1 MSNYYYYYY
10 YHYYYSIII
19 LIIFIIIVIAII
31 CLIRFSYTFQNTLGG
46 VSDTGFVPV
55 GAVLYFSRVTP
66 PAGFLKANGNVV
78 PNGVGT
84 VQGVTADFSALY
96 AILGSTYGTVGT
108 LPDLRGQFLRG
119 FVDGSTVDAGRV
131 FGSAQL
137 DSFKSHT
144 HMVTPSGQDNN
155 AALNGVSNR
164 GWAFNGGF
172 SSVTTLLPTD
182 AVGGAETRPLNVALL
197 VCIKY

>member
-1 MSNYYYYYY
+1 LYLSGCLN
-10 YHYYYSIII
+10 
-19 LIIFIIIVIAII
+19 VGNGATTI
-31 CLIRFSYTFQNTLGG
+31 CGSTITLGG
-46 VSDTGFVPV
+46 VSGTGFVPV
-55 GAVLYFSRVTP
+55 GAVYFSAVTP
-66 PAGFLKANGNVV
+66 PAGFLKANGDVV

-84 VQGVTADFSALY
+84 VQGITADFSALY
-96 AILGSTYGTVGT
+96 AILGSTYGTAGK

-119 FVDGSTVDAGRV
+119 FVDGSTVDAGRN

-155 AALNGVSNR
+155 LAHGDGTGR
-164 GWAFNGGF
+164 GWATNGGF
-172 SSVTTLLPTD
+172 SGTTLLPTD

-197 VCIKY
+197 ICIKY